1 MATSRPPTITNPTQQ
16 AGNRMNGETSA
27 HDAVDVFGDEFAE
40 DYAESIR
47 TLEVIN
53 ENPFLDDT
61 ATPLET
67 PLDEDDN
74 ETTNRPLLPETHSRT
89 VRNSVWKSGH
99 AEETGIREVGR
110 RLEDTSY
117 APIPEAQRLMTSARS
132 NRSLSISSNFSFAPS
147 RSSTG
152 QPSGPSYAYGEYPQ
166 GLGISR
172 AESIASTSTSHPSRD
187 SVRRGPL
194 HPYSLYQQNVTHSIG
209 TGSAATSLRAPRSE
223 PDETAQLRAHG
234 DQDSI
239 RPDDHS
245 EQLPAY
251 TRYPDELHTKIAAGP
266 PLTPTSH
273 RSMAS
278 EMEERTPFGPYAYGV
293 ATGVPAA
300 VYTQHATEASDT
312 YAGREKTEHASKRS
326 RFLGAMV
333 CGSIPVWTI
342 CLAVGVIALIAIICG
357 GVIGSFISKHPKH
370 LHHLGPP
377 NSTTATTAA

>member
-1 MATSRPPTITNPTQQ
+1 MATSRPPAIPNLNHQ
-16 AGNRMNGETSA
+16 AGNRMEEAFSTHES
-27 HDAVDVFGDEFAE
+27 VDVFGDEFAE

-74 ETTNRPLLPETHSRT
+74 ETTNRLLPETHTRT
-89 VRNSVWKSGH
+89 GRNSTRKSGH
-99 AEETGIREVGR
+99 AEEIGVREVGR
-110 RLEDTSY
+110 RTEDGTH
-117 APIPEAQRLMTSARS
+117 APIPEAQRLMSSARS
-132 NRSLSISSNFSFAPS
+132 NRSLSTSSNFSFAPS

-152 QPSGPSYAYGEYPQ
+152 QSSGPSYQYGMYPQ
-166 GLGISR
+166 GLGVSR

-209 TGSAATSLRAPRSE
+209 TGSATTSLRAPRSE

-234 DQDSI
+234 DQESI

-273 RSMAS
+273 LSMAS
-278 EMEERTPFGPYAYGV
+278 EMEERTRFGPYAYGV

-300 VYTQHATEASDT
+300 VYNQSSGEAPDAF
-312 YAGREKTEHASKRS
+312 AGGEKTELPSKRS
-326 RFLGAMV
+326 RFLGATI
-333 CGSIPVWTI
+333 CGFIPVWTI
-342 CLAVGVIALIAIICG
+342 CLAVAVVALIAIICG

-370 LHHLGPP
+370 LHPLGPP
-377 NSTTATTAA
+377 NSTSASTAA